1 MTALK
6 KIKKMLAVML
16 ATLMSATMF
25 AGMATVSATPDLR
38 VSDLWRGY
46 IGTTRHWQIGYTL
59 YNAGPTDIE
68 DEAFSDAGWYYW
80 GAWYKIAASE
90 KRHTNFDLDAQ
101 TYSDNYFYNWYAPP
115 GIHTLSQW
123 TDIYE
128 EVPDSDYSNNYKQM
142 TRNWNDL

>member
-1 MTALK
+1 MMKTKTIIIFGL
-6 KIKKMLAVML
+6 LF
-16 ATLMSATMF
+16 ATIF
-25 AGMATVSATPDLR
+25 AGLAISASATPDLR

-46 IGTTRHWQIGYTL
+46 IGTTRHWQVGYTL

-68 DEAFSDAGWYYW
+68 NEAFSDAGFYYW

-90 KRHTNFDLDAQ
+90 QRHTNFDLDAQ
-101 TYSDNYFYNWYAPP
+101 TYSSNYFYNWYAPP

-128 EVPDSDYSNNYKQM
+128 EVPDSNYDNNYKSM
-142 TRNWNDL
+142 TVNWNDL